1 MSRVDFPID
10 LVYMWVDGNDAEWQ
24 AKRAHYSGECLDRSR
39 GADAISVARWR
50 NNDELRYSLRSVEM
64 YAPWVNHIYIITDN
78 QRPEWLANHPKVS
91 VVDHREILPP
101 EALPTFN
108 SEAIESCLYKIK
120 GLCEHFIV
128 ANDDTLF
135 AQKVEPTDFFLSDG
149 RPIVRLS
156 RFNRKKALRR
166 GLYHRTVRRMQDL
179 VQEHMGV
186 LVPLAPH
193 HNFDAL
199 RKSDYAHCVEN
210 ICAEQWRYTTLQRFR
225 DDKDMQRCF
234 VSYYMV
240 VSCGAEMRKV
250 GRYNRIRGIV
260 GRIRAFITNSF
271 ACDSRVIS
279 ANLPDYEKVMRKYN
293 PLMICANDNE
303 LSTDADCARLRA
315 FLQHRYPRKSKFE
328 I

>member
-24 AKRAHYSGECLDRSR
+24 AKRAHYSGQCPDRSR

-50 NNDELRYSLRSVEM
+50 NNDELRYSLRSMEM

-91 VVDHREILPP
+91 IVDHREILPP

-108 SEAIESCLYKIK
+108 SEAIESCLYKIE
-120 GLCEHFIV
+120 GLSEHFII

-135 AQKVEPTDFFLSDG
+135 AQEVEPTDFFLSDG
-149 RPIVRLS
+149 RPIVRLMHFS
-156 RFNRKKALRR
+156 RRKAPRK
-166 GLYHRTVRRMQDL
+166 GHYHRMLLHMQNLVFENFGRMI
-179 VQEHMGV
+179 
-186 LVPLAPH
+186 PYAPH
-193 HNFDAL
+193 HNMDGCL
-199 RKSDYAHCVEN
+199 RSAYRRCVE
-210 ICAEQWRYTTLQRFR
+210 EFHPEEWYKTTLQRFR
-225 DDKDMQRCF
+225 QEGDMHRSF
-234 VSYYMV
+234 VGFYMIATG
-240 VSCGAEMRKV
+240 CGVMRKV
-250 GRYNRIRGIV
+250 GRYNRIGGIG

-279 ANLPDYEKVMRKYN
+279 ANLPDYEKVMRRYN

-303 LSTDADCARLRA
+303 FSTDADCARLRA